1 MRLMK
6 GLALLAA
13 CSLFVMSSMAA
24 KVGGRTTAGAA
35 SGQKID
41 VRKEDG
47 VTVVRNPKSP
57 VPQPGGPSKL
67 ILTQDL
73 VIGQDPAGG
82 PDLFAELRS
91 VGVDDQENIWTL
103 DWEDIKVRVF
113 DKTGK
118 LISTFGKKGQG
129 PREWQSPNRMV
140 VLPNGTAAVLD
151 VNKLTFYSLDGTC
164 LKELSTARS
173 RMARYR
179 FDAEGDIYG
188 DSFDFAP
195 PKLKLGLVKY
205 DPSLNTV
212 KALAEIEEPL
222 PTGGGFNAFT
232 TLLYHHITADDRIV
246 WLVTT
251 KYEFRVLDTQ
261 GHLLRRILK
270 DHEPLNV
277 TASDKKRILEE
288 RYGNSTIRDQI
299 VFPDAF
305 PPVSFFIGDAEG
317 RLYVQTYEVDAK
329 GRLAHD
335 VFDAEGRCFTRF
347 FLPRGEMP
355 FVVKKDKLYVL
366 ILENEEGIPL
376 VKRYAMAW
384 K

>member
-1 MRLMK
+1 MRKITCLF
-6 GLALLAA
+6 LLAGL
-13 CSLFVMSSMAA
+13 SLFLTGSAA
-24 KVGGRTTAGAA
+24 LKRGGPTAGAA

-41 VRKEDG
+41 VRNEDG
-47 VTVVRNPKSP
+47 VVVIRNPKSP

-67 ILTQDL
+67 ILTEDL
-73 VIGQDPAGG
+73 VIGKDPAGG

-91 VGVDDQENIWTL
+91 VGVDDQEYIWTL

-113 DKTGK
+113 DKTGE

-151 VNKLTFYSLDGTC
+151 VNKLTFYSRDGTC
-164 LKELSTARS
+164 LKELSTARA

-179 FDAEGDIYG
+179 FDAEGNIYG
-188 DSFDFAP
+188 DSFDFTP
-195 PKLKLGLVKY
+195 PKLRLGLVKY
-205 DPSLNTV
+205 DPGLNKV

-222 PTGGGFNAFT
+222 PIGGGFNAFT

-246 WLVTT
+246 WLVTS

-261 GHLLRRILK
+261 GNLLRRILK
-270 DHEPLNV
+270 DQVPLNV

-288 RYGNSTIRDQI
+288 RYGSSMVRDQV
-299 VFPDAF
+299 VFPEVF

-329 GRLAHD
+329 GRFAHD

-347 FLPRGEMP
+347 FLPQEEMP
-355 FVVKKDKLYVL
+355 FVVKKGKLYVL
-366 ILENEEGIPL
+366 ITENEEGIPL

>member
-1 MRLMK
+1 MRQAKCLLMPAVCAF
-6 GLALLAA
+6 LTMALAA
-13 CSLFVMSSMAA
+13 TGRDSLSP
-24 KVGGRTTAGAA
+24 AGATA
-35 SGQKID
+35 RRKID
-41 VRKEDG
+41 VRTDGG
-47 VTVVRNPKSP
+47 VTVIHNPKVP
-57 VPQPGGPSKL
+57 VPRPGGPSEL
-67 ILTQDL
+67 LLTEDL
-73 VIGQDPAGG
+73 VIGKDPAGEA
-82 PDLFAELRS
+82 DIFAELRS
-91 VGVDDQENIWTL
+91 IGVDDQERIWTL

-129 PREWQSPNRMV
+129 PREWQSPSRMV

-164 LKELSTARS
+164 LNELSTARS
-173 RMARYR
+173 RMARYK
-179 FDAEGDIYG
+179 FDAAGNIYG

-205 DPSLNTV
+205 DPGLNKV
-212 KALAEIEEPL
+212 KALAEIEERL

-232 TLLYHHITADDRIV
+232 TLLYHHITADDHIV
-246 WLVTT
+246 WLVTS
-251 KYEFRVLDTQ
+251 KYEFRVLDTE
-261 GHLLRRILK
+261 GNLLRRILK
-270 DHEPLNV
+270 DHESLNV

-288 RYGNSTIRDQI
+288 RFGNSTVRDQI

-347 FLPRGEMP
+347 FLPREEMP
-355 FVVKKDKLYVL
+355 FVVKKGKLYVL

-376 VKRYAMAW
+376 LKRYAMSW